1 MMDPNIQLILCDQ
14 IEELRRI
21 LLKLL
26 SLVDVVEERR
36 SRNLDILRRQPRNRK
51 GGYSTGLGMRS
62 AAILQL
68 TYACQTPLTEFP

>member
-1 MMDPNIQLILCDQ
+1 MVNPNVQLIFDDKV
-14 IEELRRI
+14 EKLRCV
-21 LLKLL
+21 LLKFL
-26 SLVDVVEERR
+26 SRVDVVEERR

-68 TYACQTPLTEFP
+68 TYARQTPLTEFP